1 MLILSSVFAAGA
13 FTNAQVTE
21 IAKTKLPDLNT
32 TSIEAA
38 KMIIKGTARS
48 MGVDIKD

>member
-1 MLILSSVFAAGA
+1 
-13 FTNAQVTE
+13 VTE

-32 TSIEAA
+32 ASIGAA
-38 KMIIKGTARS
+38 EMIIKGTARS